1 MTEDRTMLTT
11 ILTILRMAACS
22 AVNRFI
28 YYFKRIPLLGKMMP
42 DAAYGFGDIKVF
54 VTVVMNVV
62 RALSKV
68 FYKAL
73 YVFVCA
79 FVPVMFI
86 ADGLPEGLRP
96 VCFAVILAFMSML
109 GGIVRPGALVDNTP
123 ERYHCVKL
131 MRMPAGQYA
140 LAVFALKQVGDFLAF
155 LPGVLIFGALAGL
168 PLGYGFLLTVL
179 IVCAHIIGEAL
190 FVLWVDKAGAYY
202 GAKAWFLLAYVPGI
216 AGAYVPYVLAVM
228 DIQTAFMEQC
238 YRGLFS
244 IPFIL
249 AVILLAVI
257 SLAFIWRYPRYARIN
272 FLTTDAETLRKTQ
285 NMAELKAQ
293 SRFQDVNL
301 QEKKDFRSSVGNA
314 KLSRKQG
321 YEYLNALFFERHRRM
336 LVRPVWVTAAG
347 IALVAV
353 AYVVL
358 WWIYPA
364 GATDLAEYIPN
375 MLPMCVFLMY
385 MLTLYTG
392 ERACRAMFHNC
403 DLALLRYAYYREPR
417 VILQNFRIRL
427 RIIAKMNLCITA
439 VICTAIW
446 MAAQLSGISWA
457 WTEQVLVYL
466 CILCL
471 GFFFSIHHLFLYYVF
486 QPYTVDENTKNPL
499 FNIINGV
506 VYLACFACLQLDS
519 TPKYFTPFVLVI
531 TVVYMAVALVCINK
545 FAPKNFRVK

>member
-1 MTEDRTMLTT
+1 MLTT
-11 ILTILRMAACS
+11 ILTILRIAACS

-42 DAAYGFGDIKVF
+42 DSAYGFGDIKVF

-62 RALSKV
+62 RAFSKV
-68 FYKAL
+68 FWKAL

-79 FVPVMFI
+79 FVPVVFI
-86 ADGLPEGLRP
+86 ADGLSEELRP
-96 VCFAVILAFMSML
+96 VCFAVILAFLSML
-109 GGIVRPGALVDNTP
+109 GGMVRPGVLVDNTP

-131 MRMPAGQYA
+131 MRMPARQYA
-140 LAVFALKQVGDFLAF
+140 LAVFTLKQAGDLLAF

-202 GAKAWFLLAYVPGI
+202 GAKVWFLLAYVPGI
-216 AGAYVPYVLAVM
+216 VGAYVPYVLALM
-228 DIQTAFMEQC
+228 GIQTAFMEQC
-238 YRGLFS
+238 YRVLFS
-244 IPFIL
+244 VPFVL
-249 AVILLAVI
+249 AVIALTAV
-257 SLAFIWRYPRYARIN
+257 SLAYVWRYPRYARIN
-272 FLTTDAETLRKTQ
+272 ALTTDAETLRKTQ
-285 NMAELKAQ
+285 DMAEVKAQ

-301 QEKKDFRSSVGNA
+301 QEKKDFRNSVGNE
-314 KLSRKQG
+314 KLNRKQG

-336 LVRPVWVTAAG
+336 LVRPLVIILAG
-347 IALVAV
+347 IALLAL
-353 AYVVL
+353 AYVVFWML
-358 WWIYPA
+358 VPHDAVYEFTKPVKGALPA
-364 GATDLAEYIPN
+364 
-375 MLPMCVFLMY
+375 CVFLLY
-385 MLTLYTG
+385 VLTTFSG

-403 DLALLRYAYYREPR
+403 DLALLRYAYYREPK

-427 RIIAKMNLCITA
+427 RTIAKMNLCITA
-439 VICTAIW
+439 AICAAIW
-446 MAAQLSGISWA
+446 MAVQLSGIPWA
-457 WTEQVLVYL
+457 WTEQALFYL

-486 QPYTVDENTKNPL
+486 QPYTADEGMKNPL
-499 FNIINGV
+499 FGIINGA
-506 VYLACFACLQLDS
+506 VYIACLVCLQLDS
-519 TPKYFTPFVLVI
+519 APKYFTPFVLAI